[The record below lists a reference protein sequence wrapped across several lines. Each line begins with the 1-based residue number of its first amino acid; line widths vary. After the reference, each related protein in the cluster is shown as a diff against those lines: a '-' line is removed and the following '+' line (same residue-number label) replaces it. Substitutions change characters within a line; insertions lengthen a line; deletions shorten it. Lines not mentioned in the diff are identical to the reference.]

1 LSLDLPSSLSCR
13 TGKLETGGESNDGER
28 FTAKYRWCHGHKSDP
43 AERRSFLRWHV
54 LREDLFCRAARWL
67 IGHNSVRCA
76 PCCGESICKLSSRD
90 RRNRTGVSLVAVKQT
105 RVAARCVSS
114 SFIPPRYGT
123 GSYALSRYSVQYR
136 EWHIRLL
143 DLSDFIWHPQKWSRI
158 PTRIKKRRFVE

>member
-1 LSLDLPSSLSCR
+1 MADW
-13 TGKLETGGESNDGER
+13 TQG
-28 FTAKYRWCHGHKSDP
+28 
-43 AERRSFLRWHV
+43 
-54 LREDLFCRAARWL
+54 
-67 IGHNSVRCA
+67 A

-105 RVAARCVSS
+105 RVAARCVSP

-143 DLSDFIWHPQKWSRI
+143 ALSDFIWHPQKCRPEARI
-158 PTRIKKRRFVE
+158 PTRIKKRRFVEYQAEARELALPWHTPAQKPLENKARWRRCTAALRVIQSRADETAW